1 MSSLTLA
8 QVLAVLA
15 GVIAAAAVIFVFIL
29 NRRVKALQRNQRV
42 VLGSRGTVD
51 IVSHVA
57 GIDEKLDHLRSAL
70 EDLALAARDHE
81 VRIDGCLARTGL
93 VRFDAVED
101 LGGRQSTSVAFLD
114 ANDTGVVV
122 TTVVSRDFARMYV
135 KSLKEGR
142 SDIPLAPEEIE
153 AFDQARSRAAAPFTI
168 RPRLDDLVKGKEPV
182 PAEPEVDFTPV
193 EAVEESAA
201 AARALERENRRRK
214 RQGLAPLDD
223 LPPAPS
229 TLGWPKVD
237 PSTPPAANDEDE
249 GAGAG
254 ELEPAPR
261 RRSRPAADAG
271 RVALTR
277 DALAPGE
284 PSAAPEGTRP

>member
-1 MSSLTLA
+1 MSALA
-8 QVLAVLA
+8 IAQLLAAV
-15 GVIAAAAVIFVFIL
+15 AAVIAVAAVGFGFIL
-29 NRRVKALQRNQRV
+29 NRRVSSLQRNQRV
-42 VLGSRGTVD
+42 VMGSRGTVD

-57 GIDEKLDHLRSAL
+57 SIDEKLDHLRSAL
-70 EDLALAARDHE
+70 EDMALSAKDHE

-153 AFDQARSRAAAPFTI
+153 AFDQARARGAAPFTV
-168 RPRLDDLVKGKEPV
+168 RPRLEDLIKGKEPA
-182 PAEPEVDFTPV
+182 PPESEPDLEPI
-193 EAVEESAA
+193 EGVEESAA

-214 RQGLAPLDD
+214 RQGLQPLDE

-229 TLGWPKVD
+229 TLGWPKLD
-237 PSTPPAANDEDE
+237 PSMPPADDDE
-249 GAGAG
+249 
-254 ELEPAPR
+254 ELFDAPPR
-261 RRSRPAADAG
+261 TRSRPPADEH
-271 RVALTR
+271 
-277 DALAPGE
+277 E
-284 PSAAPEGTRP
+284 PSAAPEGTLS

>member
-1 MSSLTLA
+1 MSALA
-8 QVLAVLA
+8 IAQLLAAV
-15 GVIAAAAVIFVFIL
+15 AAVIAVAAVGFVFIL
-29 NRRVKALQRNQRV
+29 NRRVSSLQRNQRV
-42 VLGSRGTVD
+42 VMGSRGTVD

-57 GIDEKLDHLRSAL
+57 SIDEKLDHLRSAL
-70 EDLALAARDHE
+70 EDMALSAKDHE

-153 AFDQARSRAAAPFTI
+153 AFDQARARGAAPFTV
-168 RPRLDDLVKGKEPV
+168 RPRLEDLIKGKEPA
-182 PAEPEVDFTPV
+182 PPESEPDLEPI
-193 EAVEESAA
+193 EGVEESAA

-214 RQGLAPLDD
+214 RQGLQPLDE

-229 TLGWPKVD
+229 TLGWPKLD
-237 PSTPPAANDEDE
+237 PSMPPADDDE
-249 GAGAG
+249 
-254 ELEPAPR
+254 ELFDAPPR
-261 RRSRPAADAG
+261 TRSRPPADEH
-271 RVALTR
+271 
-277 DALAPGE
+277 E
-284 PSAAPEGTRP
+284 PSAAPEGTLS

>member
-1 MSSLTLA
+1 MSALNVA
-8 QVLAVLA
+8 QLLGAV
-15 GVIAAAAVIFVFIL
+15 AAVIAVAAVVFVFIL
-29 NRRVKALQRNQRV
+29 NRRVRSLQRNQRV
-42 VLGSRGTVD
+42 VMGSRGTVD

-57 GIDEKLDHLRSAL
+57 AIDEKLDHLRSAL
-70 EDLALAARDHE
+70 EDMALSARDHE

-153 AFDQARSRAAAPFTI
+153 AFDQARARGAAPFTV
-168 RPRLDDLVKGKEPV
+168 RPRLEDLIKGKEPA
-182 PAEPEVDFTPV
+182 PPESGP
-193 EAVEESAA
+193 ELEQIEGVEESAA

-214 RQGLAPLDD
+214 RLGLQPLDE

-229 TLGWPKVD
+229 TLGWPKLD
-237 PSTPPAANDEDE
+237 PAMPPADDDEEEFAMPVRTPPRSPADEQ
-249 GAGAG
+249 
-254 ELEPAPR
+254 EPA
-261 RRSRPAADAG
+261 AAA
-271 RVALTR
+271 
-277 DALAPGE
+277 
-284 PSAAPEGTRP
+284 EGSLS

>member
-1 MSSLTLA
+1 M
-8 QVLAVLA
+8 
-15 GVIAAAAVIFVFIL
+15 FVFIL

-42 VLGSRGTVD
+42 VMGSRGTVD

-70 EDLALAARDHE
+70 EDLALSARDHE

-153 AFDQARSRAAAPFTI
+153 AFDQARARGAAPFTV
-168 RPRLDDLVKGKEPV
+168 RPRLDDLIKGKEPAT
-182 PAEPEVDFTPV
+182 PELEAEFAPV
-193 EAVEESAA
+193 EGTEESAA

-214 RQGLAPLDD
+214 RRAAAPGRTPPGALD
-223 LPPAPS
+223 
-229 TLGWPKVD
+229 LGWPKLD
-237 PSTPPAANDEDE
+237 PSTPPADDDEEFDLPVRTPPRPPADE
-249 GAGAG
+249 R
-254 ELEPAPR
+254 EPA
-261 RRSRPAADAG
+261 
-271 RVALTR
+271 
-277 DALAPGE
+277 
-284 PSAAPEGTRP
+284 AAPEGTLS

>member
-1 MSSLTLA
+1 VSAVAFA
-8 QVLAVLA
+8 QLFAAVA
-15 GVIAAAAVIFVFIL
+15 GVIAVTAVVFVFIL
-29 NRRVKALQRNQRV
+29 NRRVKALLRNQHV
-42 VLGSRGTVD
+42 IMGSRGSVD
-51 IVSHVA
+51 IVGHVA

-70 EDLALAARDHE
+70 QDMALAARDHE

-122 TTVVSRDFARMYV
+122 TTVVSREFARMYV
-135 KSLKEGR
+135 KALKEGR

-153 AFDQARSRAAAPFTI
+153 AFDQARARSAVPFTV
-168 RPRLDDLVKGKEPV
+168 RPRLEDLIRGKEPAASDAQ
-182 PAEPEVDFTPV
+182 PDLIPV
-193 EAVEESAA
+193 EGTEESAA

-214 RQGLAPLDD
+214 RLGMAPLDE

-237 PSTPPAANDEDE
+237 PSMPPADDDEEEDYVT
-249 GAGAG
+249 
-254 ELEPAPR
+254 PV
-261 RRSRPAADAG
+261 RS
-271 RVALTR
+271 
-277 DALAPGE
+277 
-284 PSAAPEGTRP
+284 SPEGTPS